1 MIGFAVSPDP
11 DPERDVSRHLEVPLE
26 PGVNARAME
35 VKREGCYEC
44 MKTLEPSRGVAQ
56 DHEQCHDE
64 QAAQAG
70 TKSNHGSQ
78 SFAKGERA

>member
-1 MIGFAVSPDP
+1 
-11 DPERDVSRHLEVPLE
+11 
-26 PGVNARAME
+26 ME